1 MILQRQGSEGR
12 QHNKGG
18 KASTQP
24 TTVAK
29 HPPEVITNM
38 TAAAKHPP
46 EQNNDKVYAN
56 VQEGGK
62 ASAG

>member
-1 MILQRQGSEGR
+1 
-12 QHNKGG
+12 
-18 KASTQP
+18 
-24 TTVAK
+24 VAK

-46 EQNNDKVYAN
+46 EQNNDKVSAN

-62 ASAG
+62 ASAR